1 MVQPPNSIQDA
12 STVSGQVFHSNGQ
25 LLVLWLHAPTQ
36 AVPEIAAQATG
47 SSAPADGVTG
57 VTGAEAFTKN

>member
-1 MVQPPNSIQDA
+1 
-12 STVSGQVFHSNGQ
+12 VFHSNGQ